1 MRPVKK
7 QRRVPLSSA
16 AWRKLRAQVLAEE
29 PLCRQCVAL
38 GIVTPATDVDHI
50 DNAEGDYTDDNSREN
65 LQPLCHE
72 CHSRKTMAETQ
83 GRGATV
89 IGCDTSGM
97 PLDPDHPWR
106 KITSN

>member
-1 MRPVKK
+1 MKK
-7 QRRVPLSSA
+7 RRHVPLNST
-16 AWRKLRAQVLAEE
+16 AWLKQRAQVLAEE
-29 PLCRQCVAL
+29 PLCRLCLAS
-38 GIVTPATDVDHI
+38 GYTTPATDVDHI
-50 DNAEGDYTDDNSREN
+50 HNGEGDYTDDNSREN

-83 GRGATV
+83 GRGV
-89 IGCDTSGM
+89 GVPGCDLSGI

>member
-1 MRPVKK
+1 MKK
-7 QRRVPLSSA
+7 LRNVPLNSG
-16 AWRKLRAQVLAEE
+16 AWRRLRAQVLADE
-29 PLCRQCVAL
+29 PLCRQCAAL

-50 DNAEGDYTDDNSREN
+50 VNQSGDYTDDNRREA

-83 GRGATV
+83 GRGGALV
-89 IGCDTSGM
+89 GCDTSGI
-97 PLDPDHPWR
+97 PLDPASPWR